1 MNDQQLVRD
10 FLNSR
15 SEKAFHKIYQAKTPR
30 LYQMALRLTA
40 HDQSQAEEL
49 VQEMW
54 VIAIR
59 KRYGTLAM
67 AVALTIS
74 FAAISAGNADSPFLA
89 LGLGLIAA
97 AGALISRKLLTRVF
111 APIIVLTVVAMPLL
125 PGLLP
130 NPETETRRVSFLSPS
145 ALHRLS
151 IWNTAADRF
160 TERPLLGIGMNATRS
175 LYSDKDKIVRN
186 YYTDDPNKSWHN
198 VFEPIPLHVHNGILQ
213 IWLELG
219 IGGALLLVAAI
230 LSLLAKIRR
239 DVDGPVM
246 MAACIGLLTSAT
258 IIFSVSFGP
267 WQNWWQAALWL
278 TAGYMVAVQ
287 NDGASD
293 NAG

>member
-1 MNDQQLVRD
+1 
-10 FLNSR
+10 
-15 SEKAFHKIYQAKTPR
+15 
-30 LYQMALRLTA
+30 
-40 HDQSQAEEL
+40 
-49 VQEMW
+49 
-54 VIAIR
+54 
-59 KRYGTLAM
+59 M

-89 LGLGLIAA
+89 LSLGLIAA

-175 LYSDKDKIVRN
+175 LYSDKDKIVRK
-186 YYTDDPNKSWHN
+186 YYIDDPNKSWYN

-219 IGGALLLVAAI
+219 MGGALLLVAAI